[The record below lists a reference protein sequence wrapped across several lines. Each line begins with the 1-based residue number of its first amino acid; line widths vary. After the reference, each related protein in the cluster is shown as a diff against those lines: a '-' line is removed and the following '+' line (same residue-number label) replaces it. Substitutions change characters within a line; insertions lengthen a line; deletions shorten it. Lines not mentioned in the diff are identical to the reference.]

1 MNIFNEKK
9 DIFNKFSMYF
19 HSTLRNI
26 GLFTSLAFGSLAYS
40 RYYRHKSYF
49 YNIILIL
56 ISLIFLSLSFIMNYT
71 LRENI
76 IKHSKN
82 NKLDIS
88 YIFISNTIFL
98 LHGLLILLSLTTLS
112 FSIFD

>member
-1 MNIFNEKK
+1 MNIFTEEK

-19 HSTLRNI
+19 HSSLRNI
-26 GLFTSLAFGSLAYS
+26 GLFTSLTFGSLAYS
-40 RYYRHKSYF
+40 RYYRYKSYF

-56 ISLIFLSLSFIMNYT
+56 ISLIFLSLSFFMNYT

-76 IKHSKN
+76 IKQSKI

-88 YIFISNTIFL
+88 YILISNTIFV
-98 LHGLLILLSLTTLS
+98 LHGLLILLSLS
-112 FSIFD
+112 F

>member
-1 MNIFNEKK
+1 MNIFTKEK
-9 DIFNKFSMYF
+9 DIFNNFPMYF
-19 HSTLRNI
+19 HSSLRNI
-26 GLFTSLAFGSLAYS
+26 GLFTSFTFGSLACS
-40 RYYRHKSYF
+40 RYYRDKSYF

-56 ISLIFLSLSFIMNYT
+56 ISLIFLSLAFFMNYI

-76 IKHSKN
+76 IKHSKT
-82 NKLDIS
+82 NKVDIS